1 MSHNMASIASI
12 LQIRL
17 GLDSR
22 DFKLDYDIIKVHF
35 TSLLIKL
42 LTHELTASFWKSTKI
57 GPK

>member
-1 MSHNMASIASI
+1 MIHNTTSIASV

-17 GLDSR
+17 GLDSW

-35 TSLLIKL
+35 MSLLIKL
-42 LTHELTASFWKSTKI
+42 LTHKPTVSFWKSTKI